1 VDVDRLIE
9 LGCTETHVRCLGAH
23 FGYFA
28 YRVMDYRE
36 SHGVEYR
43 GQWFVRVFTEGRLP
57 VKSVQPRLFLFDR
70 PRPLGVS

>member
-1 VDVDRLIE
+1 VDVDRLTD
-9 LGCTETHVRCLGAH
+9 LGCTETRVRCLGAH

-43 GQWFVRVFTEGRLP
+43 GQWFVRVFIERRLP
-57 VKSVQPRLFLFDR
+57 VKSVQPRFDLFDR
-70 PRPLGVS
+70 P

>member
-1 VDVDRLIE
+1 VDVDRLTE
-9 LGCTETHVRCLGAH
+9 LGCTETRVCRLGSH

-43 GQWFVRVFTEGRLP
+43 GQWFVRVFIERRLP
-57 VKSVQPRLFLFDR
+57 VKSVQPRFDLFDR
-70 PRPLGVS
+70 S